1 MRMEELL
8 NNEICKDLENL
19 EDVEFGSDEYKA
31 GIDAVTKLIDR
42 EIALR
47 QLEIDGEDKLES
59 RKAENEFKLKQ
70 LKDGRVEKIV
80 GYLINVAG
88 IVVPVVVTIWGT
100 KVSLKFEEEGTI
112 TTTAGRNFF
121 GKLFSKK

>member
-8 NNEICKDLENL
+8 NNEICEDLENL
-19 EDVEFGSDEYKA
+19 RDIDFGSDEYKS
-31 GIDAVTKLIDR
+31 GVDGLTKLIDR
-42 EIALR
+42 EISLR
-47 QLEIDGEDKLES
+47 QLEIERQEKVEGRKTED
-59 RKAENEFKLKQ
+59 EFKLKQ
-70 LKDGRVEKIV
+70 MRDNRIDRIL
-80 GYLINVAG
+80 GYVINVAG
-88 IVVPVVVTIWGT
+88 IVIPVVVTIWGT